1 MQSLTARSHLVL
13 EPVHDLP
20 LWISEIGGVSP
31 VVPDSCST
39 VPVECHRPR
48 VITSILSLSCY
59 QRQHV
64 AGSKLSGGKI
74 VAMPVAIS
82 DRVPADI
89 QALVRN
95 VGDPDELRKRPLPFF
110 SVALWFDAGNLQG
123 SSDRLPHPSL
133 GSVCFFLRL

>member
-1 MQSLTARSHLVL
+1 MQSLTPCSHFVL

-20 LWISEIGGVSP
+20 LGILEVGGVP
-31 VVPDSCST
+31 PIVPHLCST

-48 VITSILSLSCY
+48 VITSILSLSCH

-64 AGSKLSGGKI
+64 AGSKLSGRKL

-95 VGDPDELRKRPLPFF
+95 VGNPDELSQGLFPLF
-110 SVALWFDAGNLQG
+110 SIALWFD
-123 SSDRLPHPSL
+123 
-133 GSVCFFLRL
+133 